1 MKTRLFVVLLIAV
14 GLLAA
19 LSWAAAAQAPEPR
32 ISTQTS
38 YGPPQPDAVPA
49 WDEMKRGAHAQPAPA
64 NPSTSAGPANAS
76 AVNLGQ
82 PGLSFRYVQAFG
94 QTSVPYFED
103 TSHLNFPIAL
113 ATDGNNALR

>member
-1 MKTRLFVVLLIAV
+1 MKMRLFVVLLVAV
-14 GLLAA
+14 GLQAA
-19 LSWAAAAQAPEPR
+19 LSWAAAAQGPEPH
-32 ISTQTS
+32 SAAQPH
-38 YGPPQPDAVPA
+38 YGPPSPDKVPA
-49 WDEMKRGAHAQPAPA
+49 WDEMKAGVHAQPASL
-64 NPSTSAGPANAS
+64 NPSTGAGPTNAP